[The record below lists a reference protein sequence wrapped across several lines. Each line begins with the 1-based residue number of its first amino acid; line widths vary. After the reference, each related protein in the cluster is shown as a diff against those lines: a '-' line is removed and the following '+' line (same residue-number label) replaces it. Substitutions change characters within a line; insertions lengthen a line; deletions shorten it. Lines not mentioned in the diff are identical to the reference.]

1 MDFYSNLDSRH
12 LDISKPTLFEI
23 ESAHQLEHLLSPS
36 LKFIL
41 SHYAQK
47 YPRHLLHLLNNFDEL
62 NLLFRS
68 VIEWHYLHS
77 WNSTLIGKFYGLKL
91 VNRLNLKF
99 PSGNTG
105 GAEEKLVRF
114 QTLDTVQKL
123 ASLLELIGVP
133 YLNIKLNNYYDSLLP
148 SFYLKTL
155 KPDSKWVDWVKVKFV
170 QLYPVLKMFLKISNV
185 VLKIFF
191 LAGLKGVDCTS
202 LIGSF
207 FKIGHGRITTADHL
221 LHQQST
227 AANTSTSTSS
237 GSYQLTKTRPASLT
251 ASVRH
256 WISQLTNNSTLISTV
271 GTTLDSILP
280 IFIFLLKFLEW
291 YNTSQFGNLL
301 SGSSSSSNSN
311 TQSSNIGTTIQL
323 NAENFNRPKIV
334 SNEIGELLSKPKLT
348 KYLTR
353 QSCTTNNS
361 EDSSNGK
368 CKICHDTIHNP
379 AIIETGYVFC
389 YPCIYTFL
397 QEGDSETGGRCP
409 VTGKKLLGC
418 RYSESLK
425 EWKVSGVRKVIL

>member
-12 LDISKPTLFEI
+12 LDILKPTLFEI

-47 YPRHLLHLLNNFDEL
+47 YPRHLLRLLNNFDEL

-68 VIEWHYLHS
+68 VIEWHYLHT
-77 WNSTLIGKFYGLKL
+77 WNTTLIGKFYGLKL

-99 PSGNTG
+99 PPGNTG
-105 GAEEKLVRF
+105 GAEEKLVQF
-114 QTLDTVQKL
+114 QKL
-123 ASLLELIGVP
+123 NTIQKIASLLELTGVP
-133 YLNIKLNNYYDSLLP
+133 YLNVKLNNYYDSLLP

-155 KPDSKWVDWVKVKFV
+155 KPGSKWVDWFKVKFV

-185 VLKIFF
+185 VLRILF
-191 LAGLKGVDCTS
+191 LAGLRGVDCTS
-202 LIGSF
+202 LIGLF
-207 FKIGHGRITTADHL
+207 FKIGHGRITRTDHL

-227 AANTSTSTSS
+227 TPNTITSKSS
-237 GSYQLTKTRPASLT
+237 GYHQLTKTRPTSLNE
-251 ASVRH
+251 SVRH
-256 WISQLTNNSTLISTV
+256 WILQLTNNMTLNSIV

-301 SGSSSSSNSN
+301 SGSPSSSNSD
-311 TQSSNIGTTIQL
+311 TQPSSIGTTIPV
-323 NAENFNRPKIV
+323 NAENFNRPKII
-334 SNEIGELLSKPKLT
+334 SNEIEEILSKSKLT

-353 QSCTTNNS
+353 QSGTNNDS
-361 EDSSNGK
+361 EDGSSGE
-368 CKICHDTIHNP
+368 CRICHSTIHNP

-409 VTGKKLLGC
+409 VTGKRLLGC

-425 EWKVSGVRKVIL
+425 EWKVSGVRKVII